1 MADKNNKIISM
12 AFDEPFYRKMA
23 AQKWKQQDFKK
34 AADYYSKVLELS
46 PEDFDIQLNYA
57 QCLVKLGFGSRAEHL
72 FYGNIINDR
81 HVADSFY
88 ELSQLNIEL
97 NEPNKAFLFGIN
109 YVLITDDQDFRDE
122 LEETFDVSYSNEH
135 QIEVEAQL
143 FAVQLLFQFLFSQGR
158 LEQAKS
164 YILNQ
169 DETIQNHRVIKNLL
183 AMCYLYLSKYD
194 IAKDMFEELLNE
206 DNSDV
211 HALCHYTLLLYN
223 TNERDKYKR
232 YLNILSK
239 VVPMNDDESFKLGIV
254 LSYLKQY
261 HASQKLLLPL
271 YKKGK
276 FASIQM
282 FNALSYNYYY
292 LGNKDESIQFW
303 NKLLQ
308 ISKVDVGF
316 PPWVIEES
324 KHVFDQRIL
333 PLLMD
338 DDSHYRLYGIF
349 LLNQLNGK
357 EILITE
363 DIWAVLET
371 LNDYEKLYLTYLVQ
385 GLTLNKLDFIHR
397 GMQKLY
403 QFDQFR
409 NDTSLF
415 VQWID
420 QAESIIAD
428 QADLTEVERYIGAY
442 LYLYYQ
448 QTNQKLTK
456 KQIKEWFDISHYKLD
471 KTITYMLSI

>member
-1 MADKNNKIISM
+1 
-12 AFDEPFYRKMA
+12 
-23 AQKWKQQDFKK
+23 
-34 AADYYSKVLELS
+34 
-46 PEDFDIQLNYA
+46 
-57 QCLVKLGFGSRAEHL
+57 
-72 FYGNIINDR
+72 
-81 HVADSFY
+81 
-88 ELSQLNIEL
+88 
-97 NEPNKAFLFGIN
+97 
-109 YVLITDDQDFRDE
+109 
-122 LEETFDVSYSNEH
+122 
-135 QIEVEAQL
+135 
-143 FAVQLLFQFLFSQGR
+143 
-158 LEQAKS
+158 
-164 YILNQ
+164 
-169 DETIQNHRVIKNLL
+169 
-183 AMCYLYLSKYD
+183 
-194 IAKDMFEELLNE
+194 
-206 DNSDV
+206 
-211 HALCHYTLLLYN
+211 
-223 TNERDKYKR
+223 
-232 YLNILSK
+232 
-239 VVPMNDDESFKLGIV
+239 
-254 LSYLKQY
+254 
-261 HASQKLLLPL
+261 
-271 YKKGK
+271 
-276 FASIQM
+276 
-282 FNALSYNYYY
+282 
-292 LGNKDESIQFW
+292 
-303 NKLLQ
+303 
-308 ISKVDVGF
+308 
-316 PPWVIEES
+316 
-324 KHVFDQRIL
+324 
-333 PLLMD
+333 MD